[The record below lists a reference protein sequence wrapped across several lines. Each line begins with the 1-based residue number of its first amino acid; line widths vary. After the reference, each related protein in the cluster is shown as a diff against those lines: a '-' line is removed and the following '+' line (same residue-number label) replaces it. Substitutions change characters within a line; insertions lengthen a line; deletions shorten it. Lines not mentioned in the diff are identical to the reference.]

1 MSYLA
6 DENLVFHPPA
16 DIKSSAHCRSMEEYK
31 RLYKKSVE
39 QPVEFWGEIAKDFY
53 WKVEPSK
60 DQFYS
65 FNFDVNKGPIN
76 VFWMKD
82 GVTNVCFNVLDR
94 NVYEKNLGGKVAF
107 YWLVNVCLKDTLFL
121 CYLTNG
127 IDVRVTII
135 FLFD

>member
-1 MSYLA
+1 MSNVA
-6 DENLVFHPPA
+6 DENLVFQPPA
-16 DIKSSAHCRSMEEYK
+16 DIKSSAHCRSLEEYK

-39 QPVEFWGEIAKDFY
+39 QPVEFWGEIAKDLY
-53 WKVEPSK
+53 WKVAPSK

-76 VFWMKD
+76 ISWMRD

-107 YWLVNVCLKDTLFL
+107 YWLVNIVLKNRNSVIWFVHPYHDWIKLI
-121 CYLTNG
+121 YLNT
-127 IDVRVTII
+127 
-135 FLFD
+135 